1 MLEAKARED
10 YSRSVR
16 RYLHGVRLFSMF
28 ALFAFVLI
36 AVNAAAQDEE
46 APRVAGPDDVP
57 GADVVWEDGVAYLL
71 DATGS
76 TDNVG
81 IVSYRWVITSPGGS
95 TTELTSTTPTKSWTP
110 TEPGLYKVVSFATDA
125 ADNEGAR
132 VFVIDVVEVLD
143 SQSIDG
149 TNVTYD
155 HSVAIE
161 DGTLQYTNLGID
173 LTGGLAR
180 DPPSYAS
187 GEMLSDALTYN
198 GLPDGSLA
206 GSWGPRGPSYGSVYL
221 ETSRVLVGKASI
233 ANTGSTS
240 NYGWTFT
247 FTNVE
252 DLTKYTSLDFW
263 YLQDYASGRFYYA
276 EFYNAA
282 NNWIRITPPY
292 PYFGTTGRWY
302 GISISLDIT
311 HVGAITYSK
320 MTDLTAIK
328 SFKIIAYG
336 YNQMMLVDGVSFAHA
351 TPGDNMTES
360 ATPSGPFGGY
370 WESWTTASKA
380 YVGSGS
386 IYKRVTAINPLTFPL
401 VYNWASA
408 VDLSSYNAL
417 RFYTWYATGI
427 YAQPCYG
434 KVNSILFT
442 DSGGHTALL
451 SLSQLPY
458 FHYYEADRN
467 STWALV
473 TLPLDKVAYTQTG
486 TMEWNHVTKM
496 TITLL
501 GYRVGDLYIDGWEFY
516 RSTKFKAATP
526 GTKENL
532 AHGIYVMPDG
542 DLDLT
547 GVTFSP
553 TGPYGGFIKA
563 QGELSIHNSTLEGLW
578 GTLNSN
584 IALAGSTWGGVITD
598 GARVTLNNVVVR
610 GADSTAF
617 CFINSDVDAYNVEVD
632 GVGTAFAGASAMA
645 IIYTGTASGSTA
657 SVTLG
662 ACALTNT
669 FTGDGLAVLLMDEL
683 GTVDMSVTN
692 LNASSNAMHGISVS
706 LLGSVGSLDLSIA
719 DSLLSGN
726 GGSGLAMTS
735 FGAVGEQ
742 GTSLVV
748 SVSNSYALS
757 NSGAGVSVSL
767 SSSVLDLDLTVS
779 DSMLGDNSGNGL
791 MLRSVDCDGSLG
803 LDLMTTDATGNSGDG
818 VLVFLEPRTFL
829 LGSETITPD
838 LEIVVTLSDCSF
850 SDNMGNGMKE
860 QVGTENLIKN
870 PPFPHHTYALTAR
883 GIDFTGNGYNGYYI
897 YEPLLDNN
905 REATYAFTQCTF
917 DGNAGCGLLVQENL
931 NTKAIVTNELA
942 FTECTFNDDLRGIE
956 HQFQLAFETFMSF
969 TTCEMTGNSAEAIY
983 AHDLSAKQRYLGLEY
998 KLEGCTIDDP
1008 VRLLLDGAMVEP
1020 GVSDAEACYATVS
1033 ITGCSLLSD
1042 YPVRLLLAAQYT
1054 STWAAKYLFPMR
1066 ATVVFTD
1073 NTLPASSRSDGL
1085 SIELWGATS
1094 LDGEVTIK
1102 NMTFSDAGNDGL
1114 SVFYGVRATK
1124 PDHNRMIYGS
1134 VVMDKVTVTNAQRYG
1149 VNIVAAAVNDMMSVR
1164 GALARL
1170 TDVTVDGATFGARFD
1185 GMDAEISDCTFSR
1198 MALSTVEARDCTVD
1212 LRRSSYGGI
1221 YEPNLKALDSGKIK
1235 LWFDLEVTVQ
1245 WKGTTEPVVGARVE
1259 LIDNAYRTF
1268 GFAEVSQTSTPLFR
1282 DLNSLSIVAAGVFTN
1297 NPYRLSTSYLGLVQ
1311 DRYLEVRSHTTVTV
1325 ELVDDV
1331 PPILNVRHP
1340 LEGARQGSS
1349 TIHVEGT
1356 AQDVHRSIDRV
1367 MVSLDGTTWAPAE
1380 GKESFSLDL
1389 LGVPDG
1395 DAIVRVRVY
1404 DTANNYREY
1413 MAVVLVDTTPPDL
1426 EVLAPQDGLV
1436 TSEPHLRLLAATED
1450 GAHVTVDGVAVTVQ
1464 YKLIDHVV
1472 ELSEGRNLIV
1482 IAVSDAL
1489 GNARQAVVMVMLDT
1503 RTPPLAVLSPAHRS
1517 SGMSSTLDI
1526 VGTTEPEG
1534 VTVTVA
1540 GLAVPVDVSGRF
1552 TAHVTLLPGRND
1564 ITIEVV
1570 DLAQNRRTQTLTVFL
1585 DREPPSMWVANPLPG
1600 KVLASGTFLVQGYV
1614 EPGASV
1620 SIDGRSVGASEGHFS
1635 QALSLPDG
1643 VHVIV
1648 VIATDA
1654 AGNAREV
1661 EVPVTV
1667 DTAPPAITV
1676 LSPADGLLTRETA
1689 VTVSGTVTDDGPGD
1703 VALTINGLAITV
1715 GTDGRFERSL
1725 TLPAWTGVISIV
1737 ATDSAGNS
1745 ASVGLTVVSDPAAPF
1760 LNVSVAGLE
1769 TDKGTGARYTTSG
1782 SAHVTG
1788 FAGPGATVTVNG
1800 VMVGLDG
1807 ATGRFDTDVP
1817 LTAPTGDAPAST
1829 LIRVVAVDEAGNT
1842 VAIERTV
1849 ERRQAEET
1857 AEPSSTTGWAVLLL
1871 AIIVLVVAI
1880 ILLVRARPRASREDS
1895 PHKAPAGEGAK
1906 QAGAGEA
1913 AGWEEFDEGGEQP

>member
-1 MLEAKARED
+1 
-10 YSRSVR
+10 V
-16 RYLHGVRLFSMF
+16 
-28 ALFAFVLI
+28 
-36 AVNAAAQDEE
+36 
-46 APRVAGPDDVP
+46 
-57 GADVVWEDGVAYLL
+57 
-71 DATGS
+71 
-76 TDNVG
+76 
-81 IVSYRWVITSPGGS
+81 
-95 TTELTSTTPTKSWTP
+95 LTSTTPTKSWTP
-110 TEPGLYKVVSFATDA
+110 PGPGLYKVVSYAADA

-143 SQSIDG
+143 AQRIYG
-149 TNVTYD
+149 TDVSYN
-155 HSVAIE
+155 HSVAIT
-161 DGTLQYTNLGID
+161 DGALEYTDLGID

-180 DPPSYAS
+180 DPPSYPS
-187 GEMLSDALTYN
+187 GEMLSDALTYS
-198 GLPDGSLA
+198 GLPDGTLA
-206 GSWGPRGPSYGSVYL
+206 GSWGPYSPTAGSVYA

-233 ANTGSTS
+233 ANVGSSTQ
-240 NYGWTFT
+240 GWTFT
-247 FTNVE
+247 FNNVE

-263 YLQDYASGRFYYA
+263 YLQDYVSGRYNYAFFYDQ
-276 EFYNAA
+276 A
-282 NNWIRITPPY
+282 NNYIRITPPTVQ
-292 PYFGTTGRWY
+292 FGATGRWY
-302 GISISLDIT
+302 GISVSLDLT
-311 HVGAITYSK
+311 HVGTIFYSK
-320 MTDLTAIK
+320 MSDLTAVK
-328 SFKIIAYG
+328 SFKLYVTG
-336 YNQMMLVDGVSFAHA
+336 SNQALLLDGVSFAHA

-360 ATPSGPFGGY
+360 ATPSGPFGG
-370 WESWTTASKA
+370 SWAGWSTGSTA

-386 IYKRVTAINPLTFPL
+386 IYRRVPSISPVSNQVHPL
-401 VYNWASA
+401 VYDWTNP
-408 VDLSSYNAL
+408 VDLSSFNAL
-417 RFYTWYATGI
+417 RFYTWY
-427 YAQPCYG
+427 YAGSTSSSGYG
-434 KVNSILFT
+434 KVNSIQYT

-451 SLSQLPY
+451 SLSTLPY
-458 FHYYEADRN
+458 FHMYEADR
-467 STWALV
+467 SSHWALV
-473 TLPLDKVAYTQTG
+473 TLPLDKAAYTQTG
-486 TMEWNHVTKM
+486 TMEWNHVTKL
-496 TITLL
+496 TISLQC
-501 GYRVGDLYIDGWEFY
+501 YRIGDIYIDGWEFY
-516 RSTKFKAATP
+516 RSNKFKAATP

-542 DLDLT
+542 ELDLT

-563 QGELSIHNSTLEGLW
+563 QGELSIYNSTLDGLW

-598 GARVTLNNVVVR
+598 GARVYLNNVVVR

-632 GVGTAFAGASAMA
+632 GAGTAFAGASAMA

-669 FTGDGLAVLLMDEL
+669 FAGDGLAVLLMDEL

-692 LNASSNAMHGISVS
+692 LNASSNAVHGISVS

-719 DSLLSGN
+719 DSILSDN

-742 GTSLVV
+742 GTSLGV

-779 DSMLGDNSGNGL
+779 DSMLWDNSGNGL

-818 VLVFLEPRTFL
+818 VLVFLEPRAFI
-829 LGSETITPD
+829 LGTETITPD
-838 LEIVVTLSDCSF
+838 LEVVVTLSDCSF
-850 SDNMGNGMKE
+850 SDNVGNGWKE

-883 GIDFTGNGYNGYYI
+883 GVDFTGNGYNGLYI
-897 YEPLLDNN
+897 YEPLLDND
-905 REATYAFTQCTF
+905 REATYAFTQCAF
-917 DGNAGCGLLVQENL
+917 DGNAGDGLLVQENL

-942 FTECTFNDDLRGIE
+942 FTECTFNDNLRGIE
-956 HQFQLAFETFMSF
+956 HQFQLAFETSMSF
-969 TTCEMTGNSAEAIY
+969 DACEMTGNSAEAIY

-998 KLEGCTIDDP
+998 ALEGCTIDDP

-1020 GVSDAEACYATVS
+1020 GVSDREACYASVT
-1033 ITGCSLLSD
+1033 ITGCSLMSD
-1042 YPVRLLLAAQYT
+1042 YPARLLLAAQYT
-1054 STWAAKYLFPMR
+1054 SSWAGKYLFPMR

-1073 NTLPASSRSDGL
+1073 NTLPPSSRSDGL

-1094 LDGEVTIK
+1094 LDGEVTIR
-1102 NMTFSDAGNDGL
+1102 NMAFTDAGNDGV

-1134 VVMDKVTVTNAQRYG
+1134 VVMDNVTVTDAQRYG
-1149 VNIVAAAVNDMMSVR
+1149 VNIAAAAVNDMMAVR

-1170 TDVTVDGATFGARFD
+1170 NDVVVEGATFGARFD
-1185 GMDAEISDCTFSR
+1185 GMDAEISDCTFMS
-1198 MALSTVEARDCTVD
+1198 MALSTIEARDCTVD

-1235 LWFDLEVTVQ
+1235 LWFDLDVTVH

-1268 GFAEVSQTSTPLFR
+1268 GFAEVTQTSTPLFR

-1311 DRYLEVRSHTTVTV
+1311 DRYLEVRSHTTVAV

-1331 PPILNVRHP
+1331 PPVLNVRHP

-1367 MVSLDGTTWAPAE
+1367 MVSLDGTTWVPAE

-1395 DAIVRVRVY
+1395 DAIVRVRAY
-1404 DTANNYREY
+1404 DTADNYREY

-1436 TSEPHLRLLAATED
+1436 TSVPNLRLLASTED
-1450 GAHVTVDGVAVTVQ
+1450 GAHVTVDGKAVTVQ
-1464 YKLIDHVV
+1464 YKLIDQVV
-1472 ELSEGRNLIV
+1472 ELSEGRNIIV
-1482 IAVSDAL
+1482 IVASDAL
-1489 GNARQAVVMVMLDT
+1489 GNTKQAVVTVTLDT
-1503 RTPPLAVLSPAHRS
+1503 QTPPLAVLSPAHRS
-1517 SGMSSTLDI
+1517 SGMSSTLRI
-1526 VGTTEPEG
+1526 VGSTEPEG

-1540 GLAVPVDVSGRF
+1540 GAMAPVDASGRF
-1552 TAHVTLLPGRND
+1552 TADVTLLPGRND
-1564 ITIEVV
+1564 IAIEVV
-1570 DLAQNRRTQTLTVFL
+1570 DLAQNRRTMTLTVFL
-1585 DREPPSMWVANPLPG
+1585 DREPPSMWVADPLPH
-1600 KVLASGTFLVQGYV
+1600 KVLASGTVLVQGYV

-1635 QALSLPDG
+1635 EALSLPDG
-1643 VHVIV
+1643 PHAIV

-1654 AGNAREV
+1654 AGNVRTV

-1667 DTAPPAITV
+1667 DTIPPTFMV
-1676 LSPADGLLTRETA
+1676 LSPADGLLTRGSE
-1689 VTVSGTVTDDGPGD
+1689 VTISGTVIDDGPGD
-1703 VALTINGLAITV
+1703 VALTINGLAVPV

-1725 TLPAWTGVISIV
+1725 ALPAWTQVISIV
-1737 ATDSAGNS
+1737 ATDIAGNS
-1745 ASVGLTVVSDPAAPF
+1745 ASVKLTVVSDPDAPF
-1760 LNVSVAGLE
+1760 LNVSVAGLA

-1800 VMVGLDG
+1800 VMVGLDA
-1807 ATGRFDTDVP
+1807 ATGRFETDVP
-1817 LTAPTGDAPAST
+1817 LAAPAGDAPAST

-1842 VAIERTV
+1842 AVIERTV
-1849 ERRQAEET
+1849 ERRQSEET
-1857 AEPSSTTGWAVLLL
+1857 AEPSDSMGWTLLLL
-1871 AIIVLVVAI
+1871 AIIVIVVAI
-1880 ILLVRARPRASREDS
+1880 LLLVLTRPRAPRDGS
-1895 PHKAPAGEGAK
+1895 PAEAAAHEGEGQERAP
-1906 QAGAGEA
+1906 GAE
-1913 AGWEEFDEGGEQP
+1913 GWEEFDEGGEQQ